1 MQWFVWM
8 TRFPEET
15 PVVANP
21 VEGLGQGSI
30 FLTESVP
37 NFIILYLS
45 EFKRFYSD
53 LVLSYS
59 EKTATALKATPDH
72 SRIKT

>member
-1 MQWFVWM
+1 M

-15 PVVANP
+15 PVVANL

-37 NFIILYLS
+37 NFIILYLT
-45 EFKRFYSD
+45 ELQRFNPD
-53 LVLSYS
+53 DRALSHF
-59 EKTATALKATPDH
+59 E
-72 SRIKT
+72 